1 MKRVRKTSVCKGT
14 AGRNRKALYMI
25 YTDSAR
31 TEKVRTFLF
40 LRQKNP
46 PLCDIINKIAAVI
59 FISALGIIELPL
71 ANGGVMKPTYVLKR
85 TDLRFENGGKGS
97 PEFVIKEGDII
108 LDKLYQLEVLP
119 AAMDFTKP
127 VTRKKVPDTPLKP
140 SERLLRIKE
149 LGEASAVVAVLQQE
163 TYYEGADTLVTK
175 ETEKLITVKYGE
187 NFSVY
192 AKKQVYDSSGAVTYD
207 FIITD
212 KSKPQEQK
220 AQNFCTECGAKLIKG
235 DKFCRE
241 CGTPVLKAAR
251 PVN

>member
-1 MKRVRKTSVCKGT
+1 MEQPGETVKPDILFIPITPGLKRF
-14 AGRNRKALYMI
+14 GR
-25 YTDSAR
+25 
-31 TEKVRTFLF
+31 FLL

-108 LDKLYQLEVLP
+108 LDKLYRLEVLP

-127 VTRKKVPDTPLKP
+127 VTRKKIPDTPLKP

-149 LGEASAVVAVLQQE
+149 LGEASAVVAVLQHE

>member
-1 MKRVRKTSVCKGT
+1 M
-14 AGRNRKALYMI
+14 L
-25 YTDSAR
+25 
-31 TEKVRTFLF
+31 

-108 LDKLYQLEVLP
+108 LDKLYRLEVLP

-127 VTRKKVPDTPLKP
+127 VTRKKVPNTPLKP